1 MDKELF
7 RFYTWSCFLCN
18 DKEVCGGTE
27 MLTYKFRLYP
37 TMAQKRKLEDTLE
50 TCRRLYNL
58 MLDDRIKN
66 KTSFVEL
73 KKKEDKYINA
83 VHSQVLQD
91 AVLRLDKAF
100 QSYFSG
106 LSKFP
111 RFKRKGRYNSFTYP
125 QHRIGFKLIGNR
137 IKLGMIGKIKI
148 RMHREIEGEVKT
160 ATIIR
165 DVDQWFV
172 AFAVEEPER
181 QAPNQDSNAVGVDV
195 GVTNLITLSDGKII
209 DSPKF
214 LIKAEERIKKIQ
226 RELSRKK
233 KGSNR
238 REKTRMLLAKAWRKV
253 RRQRDDF
260 AHKVSNNLLKEYGT
274 IVFEDLNI
282 RHMVKDHS
290 LASSIMDACWG
301 ELRQFTVYKAER
313 CGGRVILVNPAG
325 TSQKCSGC
333 GEMVQKPLFERI
345 HICPKCGLVL
355 DRDVNAA
362 RNILAAGV
370 EPALAEAEPLLIR
383 RRISKFGQGSEK
395 PTGFSRG

>member
-1 MDKELF
+1 
-7 RFYTWSCFLCN
+7 
-18 DKEVCGGTE
+18 

-37 TMAQKRKLEDTLE
+37 TKTQEKKLEETFE
-50 TCRRLYNL
+50 TCRRLYNR
-58 MLDDRIKN
+58 MLDDRLKN
-66 KTSFVEL
+66 HTAFFEQKKKLVEL
-73 KKKEDKYINA
+73 KKEDKYLKE

-91 AVLRLDKAF
+91 VVLRLDKAF
-100 QSYFSG
+100 ESYFAG

-125 QHRIGFKLIGNR
+125 QHEVGFRLIGNR
-137 IKLGMIGKIKI
+137 IKLGMIGKIKMRI
-148 RMHREIEGEVKT
+148 HRVIEGKIKT

-172 AFAVEEPER
+172 ALSVSIEK
-181 QAPNQDSNAVGVDV
+181 QANNTNTNTLLNQNAKAIGVDL
-195 GVTNLITLSDGKII
+195 GITNAIALSDGALIQGR
-209 DSPKF
+209 PKF
-214 LIKAEERIKKIQ
+214 LRKAEERIKKLQKI
-226 RELSRKK
+226 LSRKK
-233 KGSNR
+233 RGSKR
-238 REKTRMLLAKAWRKV
+238 GEKSRILLAKAWRKV

-260 AHKVSNNLLKEYGT
+260 AHKVSNKLAKEYGT
-274 IVFEDLNI
+274 IVFEDLSI
-282 RHMVKDHS
+282 RGMVKNHS

-301 ELRQFTVYKAER
+301 KLRQFTVYKAER

-370 EPALAEAEPLLIR
+370 ERALAEAEPLLFR